1 MTRAA
6 LGAILSDIKIAHSV
20 FALPFALL
28 SLFVASGGWP
38 AVRVLLLVLLALVA
52 ARSAAMALNRLADAR
67 IDAANPRTRGRA
79 LPQGRVAPGAVA
91 GFVAVSAGLFV
102 LAAVLLNPLAGA
114 LAPVVLLVLL
124 GYSFT
129 KRFTPHSHFVL
140 GLALALAPLGAWV
153 AARGTLAGG
162 LAAPLLLG
170 GGVLLWTAGFDLIYA
185 CQDRDFDRGA
195 GLHSIPARFG
205 VAAALRLSTLLHVG
219 AAALFGAF
227 LAVTGSGALGWL
239 GLALAGALLVH
250 EHRIVRPD
258 DLSRVNVAFFTLNGA
273 VSLVFSA
280 LAITDLVLR
289 G

>member
-1 MTRAA
+1 MTRA

-38 AVRVLLLVLLALVA
+38 AGRVLLLVLLALVA

-79 LPQGRVAPGAVA
+79 LPQGL
-91 GFVAVSAGLFV
+91 VSAGAVGVFVMVSSLLF
-102 LAAVLLNPLAGA
+102 LAVAQLLNPLAGA
-114 LAPVVLLVLL
+114 LAPVVLVVLY

-129 KRFTPHSHFVL
+129 KRCTPHSHFVL

-153 AARGTLAGG
+153 AARGTLAGD

-170 GGVLLWTAGFDLIYA
+170 AGVLLWTAGFDLIYA
-185 CQDRDFDRGA
+185 CQDQAFDRSA
-195 GLHSIPARFG
+195 GLHSIPARWG
-205 VAAALRLSTLLHVG
+205 AAAALRLSTLLHTG
-219 AAALFGAF
+219 AVAFFGGF
-227 LAVTGSGALGWL
+227 LAVTGSGVLGWL
-239 GLALAGALLVH
+239 GLAIAVALLVH

-273 VSLVFSA
+273 VSVVFSA
-280 LAITDLVLR
+280 LAITDFVLR
-289 G
+289 R